1 MTSIIFIL
9 FVDTDGLQS
18 DKSSESITM
27 SRNTKHS
34 QGDRRRIPLR
44 PVMVYIHGESYSWG
58 SGNLHDGRA
67 LATYGKLI
75 VITFNYRLGVFGKHN
90 KCTCNSMTSFF
101 SLFNSSTSF
110 TLGHWNEVDIKI
122 SYRKI

>member
-9 FVDTDGLQS
+9 FVDTDDLQS

-34 QGDRRRIPLR
+34 QGDRRRILLR

-75 VITFNYRLGVFGKHN
+75 VITFNYRLGVFGKRN
-90 KCTCNSMTSFF
+90 MNLFNDMESSFF
-101 SLFNSSTSF
+101 IIHN
-110 TLGHWNEVDIKI
+110 I
-122 SYRKI
+122 S

>member
-34 QGDRRRIPLR
+34 QGDRGRFPLR

-75 VITFNYRLGVFGKHN
+75 VITFNYRLGVFGKRN
-90 KCTCNSMTSFF
+90 TNLCNDME
-101 SLFNSSTSF
+101 SSIIIILRLNF
-110 TLGHWNEVDIKI
+110 VI
-122 SYRKI
+122 